1 MGAQGTKMLVLVNGE
16 FICAGSSGVGAEPNS
31 IMNLDGSKRS
41 CIVVNTMVLVYLAEE
56 FFG

>member
-31 IMNLDGSKRS
+31 IMNLGGSKRS
-41 CIVVNTMVLVYLAEE
+41 CIVVKTMVLVYLTEDI
-56 FFG
+56 